1 MADFSRLSILVV
13 ENNPHMR
20 NLVREMLTAFGVAGI
35 QEAETVLTAHRL
47 VNRQSFDF
55 VLLDFFLDRLDG
67 ADFTHMVRHDE
78 QCPNRRVPILL
89 MTAMPNHSKVIK
101 MRDCG
106 VNDIIAKPLAPRPL
120 FMRMNA
126 LLNNP
131 REFIVSKGYVG
142 PCRRRRQM
150 EIPPELDRRKAAAA

>member
-1 MADFSRLSILVV
+1 MADFSRLSVLVV

-20 NLVREMLTAFGVAGI
+20 TLVREMLAAFGVARI
-35 QEAETVLTAHRL
+35 QDADTVLKAHRL
-47 VNRQSFDF
+47 VNGQSFDF

-67 ADFTHMVRHDE
+67 ADFTHMVRRDE
-78 QCPNRRVPILL
+78 RCPNRQVPILL

-120 FMRMNA
+120 FTRMNA
-126 LLNNP
+126 VLNSP